1 MGNSPGDDQN
11 NDGLNDTTGKN
22 IFGGTNTKMTDEER
36 EALDQEIMDLLDEQE
51 REEQEK
57 SMFSNDAEAT
67 AGTYFSDDATGASGG
82 WSPGDKVPSVGV
94 VRNVTD
100 FATGEV
106 SQIYS
111 IDGKNVTKE
120 EFDENSAKRS
130 SFVNQATNPNSPYHE
145 EAFAAE
151 SLRTQN
157 KDYRSGEHREEYEKT
172 QNDADAYVKDNRD
185 TNTKLNDLRD
195 NPAFS
200 NLPYNTQQSLMQ
212 GVASNNK
219 QMQTQALQD
228 FARELGKS
236 QRQDDPSMRAYVLE
250 VLGADNVANIRGFG
264 QLSGAEYAK
273 AIVDGLNSGSGV
285 DINVPFT
292 DINIAQGLGG
302 TNFRITDSGQITAT
316 SQGNQLLGTGVDLAT
331 MYATS
336 GMSNAARLATGA
348 LDVNFGEQTLSSWAS
363 GGEAKLGSNPNITL
377 SPSNLMGSLGAKY
390 IGGPVGGEVAKGIYK
405 ETGNIPLAM
414 TGVVASNKVI
424 KDLVTEGSENLGL
437 PGSINIAG
445 KNYDELP
452 TGSGGKGTKAT
463 VNTKSGVTSSI
474 QSDLQ
479 AVDETGQD
487 SDIDYTDSGFG
498 SNLKSGGSNN
508 NNNNDDGGNDTNY
521 VDPLQNIK
529 KTPLDVNTLQ
539 NFGTETTPLTLQNN
553 DASLMMNMMNRGFG
567 GRYLQRGRNRDTGS
581 VTTRRATQREVD
593 RDNRRSGILFG

>member
-219 QMQTQALQD
+219 QMQTTT
-228 FARELGKS
+228 K
-236 QRQDDPSMRAYVLE
+236 
-250 VLGADNVANIRGFG
+250 
-264 QLSGAEYAK
+264 
-273 AIVDGLNSGSGV
+273 
-285 DINVPFT
+285 
-292 DINIAQGLGG
+292 
-302 TNFRITDSGQITAT
+302 
-316 SQGNQLLGTGVDLAT
+316 
-331 MYATS
+331 
-336 GMSNAARLATGA
+336 
-348 LDVNFGEQTLSSWAS
+348 QT
-363 GGEAKLGSNPNITL
+363 K
-377 SPSNLMGSLGAKY
+377 
-390 IGGPVGGEVAKGIYK
+390 
-405 ETGNIPLAM
+405 
-414 TGVVASNKVI
+414 
-424 KDLVTEGSENLGL
+424 
-437 PGSINIAG
+437 
-445 KNYDELP
+445 
-452 TGSGGKGTKAT
+452 
-463 VNTKSGVTSSI
+463 
-474 QSDLQ
+474 Q
-479 AVDETGQD
+479 
-487 SDIDYTDSGFG
+487 
-498 SNLKSGGSNN
+498 
-508 NNNNDDGGNDTNY
+508 
-521 VDPLQNIK
+521 
-529 KTPLDVNTLQ
+529 
-539 NFGTETTPLTLQNN
+539 
-553 DASLMMNMMNRGFG
+553 
-567 GRYLQRGRNRDTGS
+567 
-581 VTTRRATQREVD
+581 
-593 RDNRRSGILFG
+593 